1 MSLVFVAPVQ
11 VSNCRGLDL
20 FMVKCHELIL
30 SVCVIGT
37 ISFEGVGNQL
47 LKNLVRLRL
56 VKFIGSTLTVSSE
69 QSHPFQAIGESN
81 SVQVTLQQAGGPRE
95 PTFPKL
101 VLEILRK
108 DHKTS
113 KGSLYWLQEG
123 C

>member
-1 MSLVFVAPVQ
+1 
-11 VSNCRGLDL
+11 
-20 FMVKCHELIL
+20 MVKCHELIL